1 MVAADLNLYLM
12 IIAANPFVVLTVISA
27 PAVLTNASCVLLFG
41 TGNRY
46 GRAVDRM
53 HELSRQVDELG
64 EIKTDEEQFRVSQ
77 LQAAER
83 RSLLIVRALTCFY
96 SSVAAFVLTTLVT
109 LLGAILSTIS
119 PDQAATRIS
128 YWVGGVTGICGAGG
142 LVAGSLLLVRET
154 RESFV
159 VLRAENRIITGKL
172 KRRAASA

>member
-1 MVAADLNLYLM
+1 MDAT
-12 IIAANPFVVLTVISA
+12 NPFIVLTFISA

-53 HELSRQVDELG
+53 HELSKQIDTLG
-64 EIKTDEEQFRVSQ
+64 GSKTEEDQFRVTQ

-96 SSVAAFVLTTLVT
+96 AAVAAFVMTTLVT
-109 LLGAILSTIS
+109 LLGAILSTTA
-119 PDQAATRIS
+119 PEQTATRIS
-128 YWVGGVTGICGAGG
+128 YCVGLLTGMCGVGGLI
-142 LVAGSLLLVRET
+142 AGSLLLVRET

-159 VLRAENRIITGKL
+159 VLREENRIITDKL
-172 KRRAASA
+172 KQRAAVG